1 MNWTDTKEQLPDK
14 RGNYLCVLDTWG
26 RKHMEVL
33 SFTLNL
39 QEYDELDFKG
49 ASGAGFYDY
58 DSEYGYF
65 QRNNVTHW
73 MPLPALP

>member
-1 MNWTDTKEQLPDK
+1 MNWIDVKERLPEENG
-14 RGNYLCVLDTWG
+14 RYLCVLDIWG
-26 RKHMEVL
+26 TKHINAL
-33 SFTLNL
+33 NFALNL
-39 QEYDELDFKG
+39 QEFDELDFKG
-49 ASGAGFYDY
+49 VTCAGFYDY